1 MNEKW
6 QDVIGTLDDEID
18 GNNISIDEAASMA
31 QQYLVNPESCNAWR
45 PASPA
50 RVQAA
55 LSSMDESK
63 PRQPKS
69 NSKAKNK
76 NDAQFESAQPD
87 HQSTSNNEI

>member
-18 GNNISIDEAASMA
+18 GNNLNIEDAASMA
-31 QQYLVNPESCNAWR
+31 QKYLADPESCKAWR
-45 PASPA
+45 PASPD

-63 PRQPKS
+63 PRQPKGK
-69 NSKAKNK
+69 SKSKNE
-76 NDAQFESAQPD
+76 NDAQFESAQPA
-87 HQSTSNNEI
+87 QKSTSTNEI